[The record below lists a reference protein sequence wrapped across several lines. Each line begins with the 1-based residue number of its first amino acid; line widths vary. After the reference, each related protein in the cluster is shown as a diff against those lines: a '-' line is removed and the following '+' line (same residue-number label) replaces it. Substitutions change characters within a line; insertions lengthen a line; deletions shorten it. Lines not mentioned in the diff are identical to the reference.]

1 MAAFLAAR
9 QETRQQQ
16 HHQHQQQHH
25 QHQQHREAV
34 IPSALQRTGRSDLGL
49 EPVLA
54 EYKVLRK
61 CTVREGKDAI
71 STKLG
76 EFPVGVILSAVEEGE
91 TSDGLPLIRT
101 NTLTASGSKG
111 WVKKTSSRNKPFLV
125 KLPVRAEPTIAEY
138 KVLSK
143 CTVRAQPPADGVE
156 PKTNKVGSFSAG
168 TILSVVEQ
176 SRTADG
182 RVVVRTNT
190 LTKDHTVGWVKVES
204 SKGRTLLL
212 KLPQSALVESTASL
226 AAMHV
231 QSTLP
236 TSRPFVPVPEPEPEP
251 EPQRALELEVEPEP
265 EPDPQLLDAVEQI
278 RWQLEL
284 SKDDAPT
291 PSDAVASARSQLG
304 LEVEQLS
311 SLLDLV
317 QQVVEVCEVLG
328 IETKLRVGKST
339 ADGPATTDCHSID

>member
-251 EPQRALELEVEPEP
+251 EP
-265 EPDPQLLDAVEQI
+265 DPQLLDAVEQI

-328 IETKLRVGKST
+328 IETKLGKST